1 MSKSTRSLK
10 IFLWMTAAA
19 HCRVTESCSSR
30 MLPRSRFF
38 HFPAHKENNVKLAF
52 YLLVLCCYCFQITN
66 CKTFSFIQ
74 RRFRSLTDNRPYSTA
89 LIFADF
95 SPPLCFIPAFLIIS
109 SEQMHL
115 MVLNIKY
122 GIHTAGRG
130 VDPIYNI
137 IMDPILEQRESPD
150 LSCCRAAAPGG
161 RGCRC

>member
-66 CKTFSFIQ
+66 
-74 RRFRSLTDNRPYSTA
+74 RPYSTA

-130 VDPIYNI
+130 VDPIYNL